1 VFCALNSTLRRER
14 RRLVAIALMVGL
26 AGAVVTTHGV
36 MNHDHMG
43 GMGDALVMC
52 LAVAETAVIAVG
64 VAVAV
69 GRALARW
76 PRWLLAAPT
85 LHAFAYVPAPQSVPP
100 RAGPPQLQV
109 FRL

>member
-1 VFCALNSTLRRER
+1 MLAV
-14 RRLVAIALMVGL
+14 MVGL
-26 AGAVVTTHGV
+26 AGAVVTTHSV

-43 GMGDALVMC
+43 GMGAAPGMC
-52 LAVAETAVIAVG
+52 LAVAETAVSAVG
-64 VAVAV
+64 AAVAV
-69 GRALARW
+69 GLALVRW

-85 LHAFAYVPAPQSVPP
+85 LHAFAYVPAPQSVSA